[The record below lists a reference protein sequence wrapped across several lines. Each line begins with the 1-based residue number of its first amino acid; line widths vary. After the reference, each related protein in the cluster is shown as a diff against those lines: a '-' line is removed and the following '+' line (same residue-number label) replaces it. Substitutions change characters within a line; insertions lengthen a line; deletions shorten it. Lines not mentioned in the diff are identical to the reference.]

1 MFQKKKKKNF
11 RFLSLL
17 PNLHNSSVL
26 NQLLK
31 GENRMAQV
39 LYILQTVRL
48 CGTSVYYPM
57 NLSQVQNIDF
67 IFSVQGCTMGDQVGV
82 DIRRNKNNMN
92 INQYMLLSLLPIS
105 TARKKQNAWLS
116 FFISNFTQ
124 SSKDEFSL
132 YFVEKEVNLIW

>member
-1 MFQKKKKKNF
+1 
-11 RFLSLL
+11 
-17 PNLHNSSVL
+17 
-26 NQLLK
+26 
-31 GENRMAQV
+31 MAQV

-67 IFSVQGCTMGDQVGV
+67 IFSVKGCTIGDQVGA

-116 FFISNFTQ
+116 FFISNFT
-124 SSKDEFSL
+124 
-132 YFVEKEVNLIW
+132 

>member
-26 NQLLK
+26 NQLK
-31 GENRMAQV
+31 GEKRMAQV
-39 LYILQTVRL
+39 LYILQIVRL

-57 NLSQVQNIDF
+57 NLSQVQNIHF

-82 DIRRNKNNMN
+82 DIRINKNMN

-124 SSKDEFSL
+124 SSKDEVSL
-132 YFVEKEVNLIW
+132 YFVEKQVNLI